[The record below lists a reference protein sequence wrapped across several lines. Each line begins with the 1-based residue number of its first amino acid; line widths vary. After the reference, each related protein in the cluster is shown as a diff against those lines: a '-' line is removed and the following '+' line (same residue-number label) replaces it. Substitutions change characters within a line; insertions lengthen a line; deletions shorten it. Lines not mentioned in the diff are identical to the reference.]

1 MITKLLKKLKA
12 FEVLYLR
19 RQVAKLETLLDEKR
33 IELVRARRENAWL
46 RARFSNKALTKKVEE
61 LEEKLRNRPVR
72 RVSVSTT
79 RSRSRSS
86 EDVYPNEFVG
96 GY

>member
-1 MITKLLKKLKA
+1 VITKLLKKLKA